1 MRPVVRR
8 GNMRRASGS
17 GVFFVLRGLEIM
29 SLIGQPVTILGAG
42 VAGLAVAR
50 ALALHGA
57 QVTVLEQADAVR
69 EVGAGLQVSPNGA
82 AVLKALGLE
91 AALEAASMRARAV
104 ELRDG
109 LDGSL
114 VTRLEVAR
122 LRPEQ
127 GYHFLHRAD
136 LIQLLLDGARAAG
149 VDLRLLQ
156 RVDRVDLSGARP
168 KVVMSTGAEVEVP
181 LLIGADGL
189 HSPTRA
195 ALNGKVAPFF
205 TNQVAWRTLIP
216 CEPGAAPVAE
226 VHMGPGRHLVSYPLR
241 GGTLRN
247 IVAVEERGRWVEEG
261 WSLRDDPMELR
272 VAFERFGP
280 RVRGWLDQVQD
291 VYLWGLFRHP
301 VARRW
306 FAALDAGA
314 VAILGDAA
322 HPTLPFLAQGAS
334 MGLED
339 AWVLAASLAGHDT
352 VAAGLAA
359 YQAARAPRAAR
370 IVEAA
375 NRNARAY
382 HLSGPL
388 RGLAHLGL
396 RLGGRIAPEAAL
408 GRFDWL
414 YGHDVTA

>member
-1 MRPVVRR
+1 
-8 GNMRRASGS
+8 
-17 GVFFVLRGLEIM
+17 M
-29 SLIGQPVTILGAG
+29 SLNGQMVTVLGAG

-50 ALALHGA
+50 ALALRGA
-57 QVTVLEQADAVR
+57 QVTVLEQADAIR

-91 AALEAASMRARAV
+91 AALEASSVRAEAV

-109 LDGSL
+109 LDGGL

-122 LRPEQ
+122 LRPDQ

-136 LIQLLLDGARAAG
+136 LIGLLLDGAREAG
-149 VDLRLLQ
+149 VELRLLQ
-156 RVDRVDLSGARP
+156 KVDSVDLSGDRP
-168 KVVMSTGAEVEVP
+168 RVVMSTGAVVETG
-181 LLIGADGL
+181 LLVGADGL
-189 HSPTRA
+189 HSPTRV

-205 TNQVAWRTLIP
+205 THQVAWRTLIP
-216 CEPGAAPVAE
+216 CDPGAPSVAE

-247 IVAVEERGRWVEEG
+247 IVAVEERRRWVEEG
-261 WSLRDDPMELR
+261 WALRDDPLELR
-272 VAFERFGP
+272 LAFERFGP
-280 RVRGWLDQVQD
+280 RVRGWLDQVED

-301 VARRW
+301 VARHW
-306 FAALDAGA
+306 VKALPQGA

-322 HPTLPFLAQGAS
+322 HPTLPFLAQGAC

-339 AWVLAASLAGHDT
+339 AWVLAQALSGQTPQAE
-352 VAAGLAA
+352 ALAA
-359 YQAARAPRAAR
+359 YAAARSPRTAR

-382 HLSGPL
+382 HLAGPV
-388 RGLAHLGL
+388 RGIAHLGL
-396 RLGGRIAPEAAL
+396 RLGGMLAPSAAL
-408 GRFDWL
+408 ARFDWI

>member
-1 MRPVVRR
+1 
-8 GNMRRASGS
+8 
-17 GVFFVLRGLEIM
+17 M
-29 SLIGQPVTILGAG
+29 SLNGQMVTVLGAG

-50 ALALHGA
+50 ALALRGA
-57 QVTVLEQADAVR
+57 QVTVLEQADAIR

-91 AALEAASMRARAV
+91 AALEASSVRAEAV

-109 LDGSL
+109 LDGGL

-122 LRPEQ
+122 LRPDQ

-136 LIQLLLDGARAAG
+136 LIGLLLDGAREAG
-149 VDLRLLQ
+149 VELRLLQ
-156 RVDRVDLSGARP
+156 KVDSVDLSGDRP
-168 KVVMSTGAEVEVP
+168 RVVMSTGAVVETG
-181 LLIGADGL
+181 LLVGADGL
-189 HSPTRA
+189 HSPTRV

-205 TNQVAWRTLIP
+205 THQVAWRTLIP
-216 CEPGAAPVAE
+216 CDPGAPSVAE

-247 IVAVEERGRWVEEG
+247 IVAVEERRRWVEEG
-261 WSLRDDPMELR
+261 WALRDDPLELR
-272 VAFERFGP
+272 LAFERFGP
-280 RVRGWLDQVQD
+280 RVRGWLDQVED

-301 VARRW
+301 VARHW
-306 FAALDAGA
+306 VKALPQGA

-322 HPTLPFLAQGAS
+322 HPTLPFLAQGAC

-339 AWVLAASLAGHDT
+339 AWVLAQALSGQTPQAE
-352 VAAGLAA
+352 GLAA
-359 YQAARAPRAAR
+359 YAAARSPRTAR

-382 HLSGPL
+382 HLAGPM
-388 RGLAHLGL
+388 RGIAHLGL
-396 RLGGRIAPEAAL
+396 RLGGMLAPSAAL
-408 GRFDWL
+408 ARFDWI

>member
-1 MRPVVRR
+1 
-8 GNMRRASGS
+8 
-17 GVFFVLRGLEIM
+17 M
-29 SLIGQPVTILGAG
+29 SLIGQSVTVLGAG

-50 ALALHGA
+50 ALALRGA
-57 QVTVLEQADAVR
+57 QVTVLEQADAIR

-91 AALEAASMRARAV
+91 AALEAASMRAEAV

-114 VTRLEVAR
+114 VTRLDVAR
-122 LRPEQ
+122 LRPDQ

-136 LIQLLLDGARAAG
+136 LIALLLEGARDAG
-149 VDLRLLQ
+149 IEMRLLQ
-156 RVDRVDLSGARP
+156 RVDSVDVSGDRP
-168 KVVMSTGAEVEVP
+168 RLVMSTGAVVEP
-181 LLIGADGL
+181 DLLVGADGL
-189 HSPTRA
+189 HSPTRV

-205 TNQVAWRTLIP
+205 THQVAWRTLIP
-216 CEPGAAPVAE
+216 CEPGAPPVAE

-241 GGTLRN
+241 GGSLRN
-247 IVAVEERGRWVEEG
+247 IVAVEERRRWVEEG
-261 WSLRDDPMELR
+261 WSLRDDPLELR
-272 VAFERFGP
+272 VAFEGFGP
-280 RVRGWLDQVQD
+280 RVRGWLDRVED

-301 VARRW
+301 VAKQW
-306 FAALDAGA
+306 FRAMPKGA

-339 AWVLAASLAGHDT
+339 AWVLAAALAGHDT
-352 VAAGLAA
+352 MAAGLAA
-359 YQAARAPRAAR
+359 WQAARAPRAAR

-382 HLSGPL
+382 HLSGPA
-388 RGLAHLGL
+388 RGIAHFGL
-396 RLGGRIAPEAAL
+396 RLGGKLAPSAAL
-408 GRFDWL
+408 SRFDWL
-414 YGHDVTA
+414 YGHDVTKAG